1 MSIKKVDCSDRV
13 LDFKFIVTITLL
25 YFFVIFPG
33 IQFFLRGHAW
43 LPQYGHAVYFAGV
56 FAYVLGVQKTPLR
69 EMGLSRQHLGN
80 HLLIGLVLGGL
91 MVAALPL
98 LDTLVTLSGLD
109 QNELFSDNANQRN
122 ANDWE
127 SVQSLGLAITVL
139 ISPLLTQYFFTGL
152 IYQSLSKKVD
162 PVLALFGGALI
173 FTLGHFKLSMGLFI
187 LGVITN
193 FLYRL
198 TGTLYA
204 SILFHMSCALAGILL
219 LYAYPRLITVLVFL
233 F

>member
-25 YFFVIFPG
+25 YFFVVFPG
-33 IQFFLRGHAW
+33 IQFFLRGYAW

-127 SVQSLGLAITVL
+127 SVQSLGLSITVL

-162 PVLALFGGALI
+162 PALALSGGALI

-204 SILFHMSCALAGILL
+204 SILFHMGCALAGILL
-219 LYAYPRLITVLVFL
+219 LYGYPRLITILVFL